1 MPSQKKKIRRFEFAI
16 DRGLVCSQRDDSILG
31 SDNSYLVEVGS
42 DPALPILAEV
52 YEKLSA
58 FVVFLLP
65 VHADLK
71 VFSVAQVAM

>member
-1 MPSQKKKIRRFEFAI
+1 
-16 DRGLVCSQRDDSILG
+16 LG